1 MGCMGVQISNE
12 LKIRNHKTNGRGFS
26 APMQRDAFG
35 KGGRG
40 RGGGGHN
47 NNRNRQQQ
55 RAPQRAPQP
64 QTMHRGGGGNVVGTQ
79 GRYQQ
84 GAVVQQQQPQPQMMQ
99 VQCPQGAGPGTG
111 KYCLFVLYPFLR
123 DLVHNN

>member
-40 RGGGGHN
+40 RGGGGN
-47 NNRNRQQQ
+47 NNRNRQQ

-84 GAVVQQQQPQPQMMQ
+84 GAVVQQPQPPPQMMP
-99 VQCPQGAGPGTG
+99 VQCPPGAGPGTG